1 VTTIG
6 SEELLLLAGQG
17 SRRAMGEFY
26 RRYKARVVSF
36 LLHMGVEFGQVDDM
50 AQEVFLRMWKG
61 AARYR
66 PSGKHESYLF
76 VAAANVWRDQRR
88 RARVR
93 YALSTEEGALLVDEA
108 GSSPDDESAREEFRE
123 DLYRA
128 LLELSETE
136 RMAFVLSEIQGLSY
150 RDVGRIMRCRAG
162 TVGSRKT
169 RAIKRLRGLL
179 MKHAPEGYL
188 KEAANDEMSK

>member
-1 VTTIG
+1 
-6 SEELLLLAGQG
+6 
-17 SRRAMGEFY
+17 M
-26 RRYKARVVSF
+26 
-36 LLHMGVEFGQVDDM
+36 
-50 AQEVFLRMWKG
+50 
-61 AARYR
+61 
-66 PSGKHESYLF
+66 P
-76 VAAANVWRDQRR
+76 N
-88 RARVR
+88 
-93 YALSTEEGALLVDEA
+93 TEESLPLVDEG
-108 GSSPDDESAREEFRE
+108 GSSPDDESGRAEFRE

-136 RMAFVLSEIQGLSY
+136 RMAFVLSEIRGLSY